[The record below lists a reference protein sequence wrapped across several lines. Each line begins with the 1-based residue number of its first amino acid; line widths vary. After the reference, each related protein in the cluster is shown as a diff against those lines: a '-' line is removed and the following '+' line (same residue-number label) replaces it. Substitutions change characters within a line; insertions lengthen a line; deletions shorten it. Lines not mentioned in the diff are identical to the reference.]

1 MRVVV
6 GTGVFSAALSRRRRP
21 AFDRH
26 VQFLVGQQLFLASIS
41 VAELRFGAL
50 VAEWGE
56 ARRERLERAV
66 QSTTVVPVTD
76 DLLTRMAELRY
87 ACRQLG
93 HPLGDRAHG
102 NDLAIAATAVQI
114 GAALVTADR
123 VFQDVPGLLVG
134 P

>member
-1 MRVVV
+1 MRLVVD
-6 GTGVFSAALSRRRRP
+6 TGVFSAALSRRRRP

-26 VQFLVGQQLFLASIS
+26 VQFLVGQQLFLASVS

-66 QSTTVVPVTD
+66 RSTTVVPVTD
-76 DLLTRMAELRY
+76 DLLTLMAELRY
-87 ACRQLG
+87 ACRNVG

-114 GAALVTADR
+114 GAVLVTADR
-123 VFQDVPGLLVG
+123 VFQDVPGLSLA

>member
-1 MRVVV
+1 MRLVVD
-6 GTGVFSAALSRRRRP
+6 TGVFSAALSRRRRP

-26 VQFLVGQQLFLASIS
+26 VQFLVGQQLFLASVS

-50 VAEWGE
+50 VAEWGD

-66 QSTTVVPVTD
+66 RSTTVVPVTD
-76 DLLTRMAELRY
+76 DLLTLMAELRY
-87 ACRQLG
+87 ACRKVG

-102 NDLAIAATAVQI
+102 NDLAIVATAVQI

-123 VFQDVPGLLVG
+123 VFEDVPGLSLG

>member
-1 MRVVV
+1 VRVVV
-6 GTGVFSAALSRRRRP
+6 DTGVFSAALSRRRRP

-114 GAALVTADR
+114 GAVLVTADG
-123 VFQDVPGLLVG
+123 VFQDVPGLSLG